1 MRVGGLAIV
10 FVALAM
16 PWFDLP
22 SLSDEQ
28 AVPNIRRTPV
38 VEVFEKTH
46 GAVVNI
52 SSTKTVQVSRGS
64 SPFDWFFEDF
74 QSMIGPRTRRYK
86 STSVG
91 SGFVVHENGYIIT
104 NAHVV
109 DRTTDI
115 RITLDDRTTYQATI
129 VAQDRDQDLALL
141 KIDAHKPLPVIG
153 LGDSD
158 DLMIGETVIAIG
170 NPLGYQHTLTTGV
183 ISATRRDLELSE
195 ERTGRHRV
203 YAGLIQTDAGINP
216 GNSGGPL
223 LNVLGELIG
232 INTAIRG
239 DAQNIGFAIP
249 VNQLRTLLPVLV
261 QEKQKNLFTL
271 GLRVDG
277 ARRITHLETGSPAAR
292 AGLRLGDII
301 TRMDGHTIRSDF
313 DFYIRMLDHR
323 PGQVVVLDT
332 QRAGTEQSARVRLQ
346 EPPRP
351 DGAKLALGK
360 LGMTLSPLTPSAA
373 HKLGLPAN
381 AGLLIAAVER
391 GGPAHH
397 EGIEAGDILT
407 ILGRF
412 SVSTLEEVGL
422 ILADV
427 RPREQVYIR
436 ILRLEEGVFYRYHT
450 RLAPRDD

>member
-1 MRVGGLAIV
+1 MRVGGFAIV
-10 FVALAM
+10 FVSLAM
-16 PWFDLP
+16 SWIDVRALG
-22 SLSDEQ
+22 DQETT
-28 AVPNIRRTPV
+28 PNIRRTPV

-52 SSTKTVQVSRGS
+52 SSTKIVQVSRGA
-64 SPFDWFFEDF
+64 SPFDWFFDDF
-74 QSMIGPRTRRYK
+74 QSMLGPRTRRYK

-115 RITLDDRTTYQATI
+115 RITLDDHTTYQATI

-141 KIDAHKPLPVIG
+141 KIDAHRPLPVIG

-183 ISATRRDLELSE
+183 VSATKRDLELSD
-195 ERTGRHRV
+195 ERTGRPRV

-249 VNQLRTLLPVLV
+249 VNHLRTLLPVMI
-261 QEKQKNLFTL
+261 QEKQKNLFAL
-271 GLRVDG
+271 GLLVDG
-277 ARRITHLETGSPAAR
+277 ARRITHLEANSPAAR
-292 AGLRLGDII
+292 AGLQLADVI
-301 TRMDGHTIRSDF
+301 TRVDGSAVHSDF
-313 DFYIRMLDHR
+313 DFYLRMLEHR
-323 PGQVVVLDT
+323 PGQVVVLAT
-332 QRAGTEQSARVRLQ
+332 QRSGTEKSVRVRLQ
-346 EPPRP
+346 EPPKP
-351 DGAKLALGK
+351 DGAKLALAK
-360 LGMTLSPLTPSAA
+360 LGMTLKPLTPAA
-373 HKLGLPAN
+373 ARRLGLPAN
-381 AGLLIAAVER
+381 VGLVIAATQR
-391 GGPAHH
+391 GGPASH

-450 RLAPRDD
+450 RLALRDD